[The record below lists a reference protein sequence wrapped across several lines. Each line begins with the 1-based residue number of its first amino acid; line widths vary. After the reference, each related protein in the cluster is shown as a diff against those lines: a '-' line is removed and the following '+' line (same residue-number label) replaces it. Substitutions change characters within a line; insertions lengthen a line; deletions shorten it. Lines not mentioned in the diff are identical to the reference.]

1 MEKIEQ
7 KEDEGRG
14 VAAIGRQL
22 DHAEGSDAV
31 GADTA
36 KFAIEIGLARIESGY
51 GLSDRGILVGSVEPG
66 AR

>member
-7 KEDEGRG
+7 EVDQSRS
-14 VAAIGRQL
+14 VAAVRGEL
-22 DHAEGSDAV
+22 DDIKRGDAV
-31 GADTA
+31 GSHTA
-36 KFAIEIGLARIESGY
+36 QFAIEIGLARIESGY